1 MILSSALRRFAPVL
15 FGALGMAGVLS
26 GCSGTSN
33 TSALPEVKPTL
44 LTSVSQ
50 VRLPLD
56 SFQATFA
63 QQTLVGNAVTKLAD
77 RCLSQHG
84 LSAGSAFL
92 GHVDNPISAVDLSA
106 VQWLTVPAAEKYGFN
121 PPPPAA
127 MQQYAETELAAGG
140 VFALKPA
147 VSQALYGGGCLS
159 QATAQVSKGIG
170 NAVLLGRPPQK
181 VSGYMTYYELAWPG
195 FPIQLEEQ
203 AVNETEAD
211 PRSTE
216 VTSAWQS
223 CMQQQGFKYASPA
236 DALADPRWASGT
248 AATKTLSANRSLQLK
263 VAVADARCQERVN
276 FAGTR
281 LALLTVYQERLIK
294 AHSRQLREYQEQFST
309 LVANA
314 RLILKARNS

>member
-1 MILSSALRRFAPVL
+1 MILSSALRRFEPVL
-15 FGALGMAGVLS
+15 LGALGMAGVLS
-26 GCSGTSN
+26 GCSGPGNASNLPAVKLTS
-33 TSALPEVKPTL
+33 

-56 SFQATFA
+56 SFLATFA
-63 QQTLVGNAVTKLAD
+63 QQTLVGDAVTKLAD

-84 LSAGSAFL
+84 LSAGRAFL
-92 GHVDNPISAVDLSA
+92 GHVDNPISAVDMSA
-106 VQWLTVPAAEKYGFN
+106 VQWLSVSAAEKYGFN

-127 MQQYAETELAAGG
+127 LQRYAETELAAGG

-159 QATAQVSKGIG
+159 QATAQVTKGIG
-170 NAVLLGRPPQK
+170 NAVSLGSAPRRAP
-181 VSGYMTYYELAWPG
+181 GYVTYYELAWPG
-195 FPIQLEEQ
+195 LPIQLEEQ

-211 PRSTE
+211 PRARE

-223 CMQQQGFKYASPA
+223 CMQRQGYKYASPA

-248 AATKTLSANRSLQLK
+248 AAAKTLSANRSLQVR
-263 VAVADARCQERVN
+263 VAVADARCQGKVN

-281 LALLTVYQERLIK
+281 LALLTAYQERLIK
-294 AHSRQLREYQEQFST
+294 ARSRQLHEYQEQFST

-314 RLILKARNS
+314 RLVLDGRNS